1 MISRAHDET
10 GKDSGKDLRKQKDS
24 GNGPKALDYETG
36 KNAGGNWMK
45 DGTGGGTDM
54 MHVPA
59 KGMKG
64 SASKAFD
71 QPAKVNNKWSK
82 EDEEL
87 DYA

>member
-1 MISRAHDET
+1 MSSKTHDE
-10 GKDSGKDLRKQKDS
+10 
-24 GNGPKALDYETG
+24 AG

-45 DGTGGGTDM
+45 DGSGGGKDM

-64 SASKAFD
+64 SPSKMFD
-71 QPAKVNNKWSK
+71 QSAKVNNKWSK